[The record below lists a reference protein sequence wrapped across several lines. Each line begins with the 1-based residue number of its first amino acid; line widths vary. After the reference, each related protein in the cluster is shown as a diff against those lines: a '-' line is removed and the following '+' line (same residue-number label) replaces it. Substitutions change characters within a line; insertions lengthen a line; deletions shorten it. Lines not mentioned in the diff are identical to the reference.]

1 MSKSKLFQ
9 QMFLFFQALFGR
21 LQQLASV
28 AGDVLLGKEK
38 IQKVL
43 LSRLTETVVMWLSN
57 EQEFWDVFEDQSI
70 QLRPSGL
77 QQVHFLDCTCYFCNF
92 GCKKIKSSIF
102 RSLQLILD
110 MHFIVE
116 IAVCGRF
123 PHRPVQ
129 QLVST
134 IITRAIAAFS
144 ARGVDPQRSAITVV
158 YMLFLKQFW

>member
-1 MSKSKLFQ
+1 ML
-9 QMFLFFQALFGR
+9 LFFQALFGR

-43 LSRLTETVVMWLSN
+43 LSRLTETVIMWLSN

-70 QLRPSGL
+70 QLQPSGL
-77 QQVHFLDCTCYFCNF
+77 QQVHFLDCPCYFESLMQKQNHQNLC
-92 GCKKIKSSIF
+92 
-102 RSLQLILD
+102 SLQLILD

-144 ARGVDPQRSAITVV
+144 ARGVDPQRSVITIVIN
-158 YMLFLKQFW
+158 FL